1 MLYYFSICASSTFIA
16 FPNTGCTSSGAISVK
31 GRITK
36 SRSAIKGWG
45 EVECCSGRRS
55 NRKYQII
62 IKQQVYINQPVAIY
76 ATDRLMR
83 TSQFP
88 FDLLR
93 LLQYFQ
99 RRQFR
104 FYTRRRIQET
114 MLRIESPRGSDVKSR
129 QGNDFPYLLLY
140 LCTAVRRFRS
150 LSPRLVPRLIYTF
163 AITGLFYLKLPLP
176 VQRNKELYF
185 ATFRADV

>member
-1 MLYYFSICASSTFIA
+1 MLYYFSICASSAFIV

-31 GRITK
+31 GRITEVTF
-36 SRSAIKGWG
+36 RHQRVG

-93 LLQYFQ
+93 LLQYSKGDSSVSTHAAAFKK
-99 RRQFR
+99 
-104 FYTRRRIQET
+104 
-114 MLRIESPRGSDVKSR
+114 LCSESNP
-129 QGNDFPYLLLY
+129 QG
-140 LCTAVRRFRS
+140 AVM
-150 LSPRLVPRLIYTF
+150 
-163 AITGLFYLKLPLP
+163 
-176 VQRNKELYF
+176 
-185 ATFRADV
+185 

>member
-1 MLYYFSICASSTFIA
+1 MLYYFSICASSAFIV
-16 FPNTGCTSSGAISVK
+16 FPNTGCTSSGQSPLRGALRSHVPPSK
-31 GRITK
+31 G
-36 SRSAIKGWG
+36 G

-140 LCTAVRRFRS
+140 LCTAVRRFCS

-185 ATFRADV
+185 ATFRADI